1 MILNYFK
8 TAVRNIWRHRV
19 HSILNITG
27 LAVGMACTIVILLWV
42 RYEVSFDRY
51 HENAER
57 IYRLATDFHF
67 GTFLGKYAVS
77 NNAPGPTLQRDYPE
91 VEKAVRFHPV

>member
-1 MILNYFK
+1 MILSYFK
-8 TAVRNIWRHRV
+8 TAGRNIWRHRL
-19 HSILNITG
+19 HSVLNIAG

-42 RYEVSFDRY
+42 RYEFSFDRY

-67 GTFLGKYAVS
+67 GTL
-77 NNAPGPTLQRDYPE
+77 
-91 VEKAVRFHPV
+91 